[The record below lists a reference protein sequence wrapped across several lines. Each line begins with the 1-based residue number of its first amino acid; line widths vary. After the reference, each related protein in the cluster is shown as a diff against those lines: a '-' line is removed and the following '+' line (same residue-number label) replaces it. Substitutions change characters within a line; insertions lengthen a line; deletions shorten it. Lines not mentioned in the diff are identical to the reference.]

1 MNDVDQ
7 NHQIGI
13 TQNQRS
19 KKYNREEE
27 IEEERKKGESM
38 TNLRDKSI
46 NKFYSGNPF
55 KNRYFKVET
64 LKQCQ

>member
-1 MNDVDQ
+1 MTDLDLK
-7 NHQIGI
+7 HRIGV
-13 TQNQRS
+13 TQNQRI

-55 KNRYFKVET
+55 KNRYYKIET
-64 LKQCQ
+64 LN